1 MAITQTT
8 ITKAAGFGRSDVIT
22 QLEQGFTWLGWHGST
37 RTGIVTGISDYS
49 GGGKVGSSN
58 DTYEDVRQS
67 TSTGIG
73 TGASFYVT
81 RSSGNVNMVMVNRP
95 GFGYTNGEYV
105 TLSANDIGGSGN
117 GAVAI
122 GITVSISPVGYGS
135 TNAFYDFDKSGTYPW
150 GVLRNTIQS
159 NKRYGDTYNGFQITS
174 GDASSSFTL
183 NITSGSDFHPWDT
196 TNTSNRGNS
205 FANRFAGRSILD
217 VPLYPLP
224 NSNTYQYN
232 SSSIINSNI
241 SDGYG
246 DFTLTGTVGN
256 TYGLDLT
263 IFRSG
268 LDPNF
273 AVLSFRQPTLSSTI
287 LSGNTFS
294 TFFLHKFTTNIW
306 DLNELF
312 LGGVTFINP
321 TAGNTGTPTL
331 EFRSFIGGS
340 VFFSFGAYSSVRC
353 AEFGYIQSNSSSG
366 ESLSGATILNTDYS
380 SNAYKHSKPDIHPRI
395 YYRNNTLDSVP
406 VGSNSNF
413 NAVIKGIPLNAQM
426 VPCPYYLPDDFV
438 LIDFDY
444 ATPAANIQQ
453 GDTITI
459 SGSEVYTVITG
470 SYNQTTRTRGILF
483 CARTV

>member
-1 MAITQTT
+1 MAIAQTA
-8 ITKAAGFGRSDVIT
+8 ITRAVGFGRSDVIT

-37 RTGIVTGISDYS
+37 RTGIVTGISAYS
-49 GGGKVGSSN
+49 GGGTVGSSN

-73 TGASFYVT
+73 TGASFYIT
-81 RSSGNVNMVMVNRP
+81 RSSGSVNVVAVNRP

-122 GITVSISPVGYGS
+122 GITVRISPVGYGS

-159 NKRYGDTYNGFQITS
+159 NKRYGNTYNGFQITS
-174 GDASSSFTL
+174 GDASSSYSM

-196 TNTSNRGNS
+196 TNTSNRGNYY
-205 FANRFAGRSILD
+205 ANRFAGRSTLD
-217 VPLYPLP
+217 VPVYSLP
-224 NSNTYQYN
+224 NSNIYQYD
-232 SSSIINSNI
+232 SSSIIDSSI

-246 DFTLTGTVGN
+246 NFTLTGTVGN
-256 TYGLDLT
+256 TYALKLS
-263 IFRSG
+263 IFKSG

-273 AVLSFRQPTLSSTI
+273 AVFSFSQPTLSSTI
-287 LSGNTFS
+287 LSENTFS
-294 TFFLHKFTTNIW
+294 TFFLHDFTTNIW

-321 TAGNTGTPTL
+321 TTGNTVTPTL
-331 EFRSFIGGS
+331 EFRSWIGGS
-340 VFFSFGAYSSVRC
+340 TFYSFGAYSSVRC
-353 AEFGYIQSNSSSG
+353 AEFGYIQTNNSSG
-366 ESLSGATILNTDYS
+366 TSLNSPYIITSYS
-380 SNAYKHSKPDIHPRI
+380 SNAYKHSKPDIYPRI
-395 YYRNNTLDSVP
+395 YYRNNTLDDVP